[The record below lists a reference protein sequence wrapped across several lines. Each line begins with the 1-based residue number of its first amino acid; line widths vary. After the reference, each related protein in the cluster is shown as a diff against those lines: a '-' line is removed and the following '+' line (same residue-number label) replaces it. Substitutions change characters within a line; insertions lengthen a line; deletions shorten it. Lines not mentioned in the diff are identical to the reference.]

1 MRKIRLAAAFIAAVT
16 IYLFSA
22 KYFHDKT
29 INQVRVGVGLHE
41 SVVAKV
47 DPAQVQSANQALLV
61 TNLFS
66 KLVEYDKFGQL
77 QAGISTKFYWQ
88 DHSLIF
94 EFGQKVK
101 TFSGHAIDA
110 NDAAVSIRRLIKL
123 DSSIHVNLKVLLCD
137 IKNIEEVFSDCDAV
151 KVQDKKLVITP
162 KDPKFKHF
170 LLKALTASDFGIV
183 PALQIDKTTL
193 DIVSLKET
201 SGAYYLDS
209 RDDKQWVLK
218 ANAHYRIN
226 ETTPKE
232 VILVNLAP
240 NDIWNAFVE
249 NKIDVVTTISPVD
262 ADVLKQIKSVPDVSM
277 ATTMDLKLYFIKFSP
292 KALRDFT
299 AEQRLYLGERFREVM
314 KEKYTLPISS
324 KETNQIFSDV
334 GYGHL
339 SQEQEAQI
347 NSLRAHAKAG
357 VFKRKPQFYFYRS
370 VANKY
375 APFKDISEI
384 DPVLT
389 DQRPYMQKPE
399 DRLDLFFG
407 ATDSAYEESL
417 ALIGSNFTQG
427 SFGTTDS
434 EAAEWMKKYI
444 DTDDESKRLSMLQD
458 LHFKALENGVTV
470 PLFKAPYTAVARN
483 HFKVNQSKL
492 FASTAFWNIIK
503 E

>member
-1 MRKIRLAAAFIAAVT
+1 MRKVRLAAALLAAVA
-16 IYLFSA
+16 IYLVFAKSFSV
-22 KYFHDKT
+22 KT
-29 INQVRVGVGLHE
+29 IDQVRVGVGLHE
-41 SVVAKV
+41 SVVAKI

-77 QAGISTKFYWQ
+77 QAGISTKFYWEG
-88 DHSLIF
+88 HSLVL
-94 EFGQKVK
+94 EFGNKVK
-101 TFSGHAIDA
+101 TQSGHFIDA
-110 NDAAVSIRRLIKL
+110 QDAAVSIRRLIKL
-123 DSSIHVNLKVLLCD
+123 DSNIHVNLKLLLCD
-137 IKNIEEVFSDCDAV
+137 IKTVKDVFTNCDGV
-151 KVQDKKLVITP
+151 KVQDKKLILTP
-162 KDPKFKHF
+162 KNLKFKHF
-170 LLKALTASDFGIV
+170 LLKALTASDFAIV
-183 PALQIDKTTL
+183 PEQQIDKTTL
-193 DIVSLKET
+193 DILSLRET
-201 SGAYYLDS
+201 SGAYYLES

-262 ADVLKQIKSVPDVSM
+262 ADVLQQIKSVPDV
-277 ATTMDLKLYFIKFSP
+277 AIAETMDLKLYFIKFSP

-299 AEQRLYLGERFREVM
+299 AEQRLYLGERFRSVM

-324 KETNQIFSDV
+324 KETHQIFSDV

-339 SQEQEAQI
+339 SQEQEAKI
-347 NSLRAHAKAG
+347 SSLRANAKTG
-357 VFKRKPQFYFYRS
+357 VFERKPQFYFYRS

-375 APFKDISEI
+375 APFKEILEI

-399 DRLDLFFG
+399 ERLDMFFG

-427 SFGTTDS
+427 TFGTNET
-434 EAAEWMKKYI
+434 EASEWMKKYI
-444 DTDDESKRLSMLQD
+444 DTEDESKRLAMLQD

>member
-1 MRKIRLAAAFIAAVT
+1 MRKAHLTAALIAAVA
-16 IYLFSA
+16 IYLLCAIFLKEKSI
-22 KYFHDKT
+22 D
-29 INQVRVGVGLHE
+29 QVRVGVGLHE

-77 QAGISTKFYWQ
+77 QAGVSTKFHWQ
-88 DHSLIF
+88 DNALIF
-94 EFGQKVK
+94 EFGNKVK
-101 TFSGHAIDA
+101 TLSGHFIDA

-123 DSSIHVNLKVLLCD
+123 DSNIHVNLKLLLCD
-137 IKNIEEVFSDCDAV
+137 IKSVEEVFADCDAV
-151 KVQDKKLVITP
+151 KVQDQKLIITP
-162 KDPKFKHF
+162 KDPKFKPF
-170 LLKALTASDFGIV
+170 LLKALTASDFGII
-183 PALQIDKTTL
+183 PAQQIDKTTL
-193 DIVSLKET
+193 DILSIKET

-209 RDDKQWVLK
+209 KDAKQWLLK
-218 ANAHYRIN
+218 ANTHYRIN

-240 NDIWNAFVE
+240 NDIWNAFVNNE
-249 NKIDVVTTISPVD
+249 IDVVTTISPVD
-262 ADVLKQIKSVPDVSM
+262 ADVLQQIKSVPDVSL

-299 AEQRLYLGERFREVM
+299 AEQRLYLGERFRSVM
-314 KEKYTLPISS
+314 KDKYTLPISS
-324 KETNQIFSDV
+324 TETDQIFSDV

-339 SQEQEAQI
+339 SSEQEARI
-347 NSLRAHAKAG
+347 KSLRTNAKAG
-357 VFKRKPQFYFYRS
+357 AFKRKPQFYFYRS

-427 SFGTTDS
+427 TFGTTDA
-434 EAAEWMKKYI
+434 EASEWMKKYI
-444 DTDDESKRLSMLQD
+444 DTEDESKRLAMIQD